1 MGFSQLFSSIS
12 TFFFTSPRFFP
23 RFSPPKRSRAIVP
36 RGFHD
41 FIDSSG
47 LAEELSDAE
56 VTAFQERLMEEM
68 EAEKS
73 LGRINTYYYHF

>member
-1 MGFSQLFSSIS
+1 M
-12 TFFFTSPRFFP
+12 
-23 RFSPPKRSRAIVP
+23 P

-56 VTAFQERLMEEM
+56 LTAFEERLMEEM
-68 EAEKS
+68 EADFFFW
-73 LGRINTYYYHF
+73 GG

>member
-1 MGFSQLFSSIS
+1 MGFSQLFSSI
-12 TFFFTSPRFFP
+12 FP
-23 RFSPPKRSRAIVP
+23 VFLHFSPFFSLLFSPQNARKP

-47 LAEELSDAE
+47 LAEELRDAE
-56 VTAFQERLMEEM
+56 VTAFEERLMEEM

-73 LGRINTYYYHF
+73 LGRINTY